1 MFSASGV
8 QMEIKWLR
16 NALLNLDQELNYI
29 AQSDPAAAR
38 MIMQRIHQA
47 ISQLIDNRRQ
57 VTPAESPA
65 RVNWLYKKRVTSFPI
80 AFVRELTPSKFFVC
94 FTAAANHQKTGN
106 GTPTT
111 QPAHRTTHIYLN
123 ALRTIIASSA
133 DSQCRSVEGQA
144 LF

>member
-47 ISQLIDNRRQ
+47 ISHLIDN
-57 VTPAESPA
+57 PASGHPG
-65 RVNWLYKKRVTSFPI
+65 RIPGT
-80 AFVRELTPSKFFVC
+80 RELVV
-94 FTAAANHQKTGN
+94 QKTRYII
-106 GTPTT
+106 PYRIR
-111 QPAHRTTHIYLN
+111 PRTNTLEI
-123 ALRTIIASSA
+123 LRVFHSS
-133 DSQCRSVEGQA
+133 RKPPKNW
-144 LF
+144 